1 MSGAKML
8 KRLVMGA
15 AVVAVSGC
23 SLFGDDEEILPGER
37 IPVRATIDERMISPA
52 ARAQVG
58 ALPAA
63 IRNEEWTQRNGGP
76 THAIGH
82 IQAGSSLSVAWS
94 ADIGSGGGSNSVLT
108 SGPVVADGRVF
119 TLDASSNV
127 SAFNA
132 SGGARVW
139 TVDVAPEGESGDDG
153 FGGGLAYE
161 DGRLFVTTGFG
172 DTIGLDADTG
182 GEIWRQRIGAPI
194 RSAPSVANGIVISI
208 GRDNSA
214 FAYSAAEGAVR
225 WRVRGAT
232 SGAGVLGG
240 ASAAISPGGTAVIP
254 FGSGEVIAV
263 GLQDGR
269 RAWGDVV
276 SGGRRGLARSAI
288 SDISADPVIQGVAVI
303 AGNSSGLL
311 VGIDGRSGR
320 RGWSREFGAM
330 GPVWTAGSTM
340 FVISDNAQLKRL
352 SAQDGSTLWSTTLP
366 QYDDP
371 DDLEGVI
378 RYGGPVLAGG
388 RLLVTSAEGR
398 LLSFNPETGEEI
410 DRKEISGLT
419 GIGPVVAGGTVYL
432 LTDGGSLIALR

>member
-8 KRLVMGA
+8 KRLVIGA
-15 AVVAVSGC
+15 AVISVAGC
-23 SLFGDDEEILPGER
+23 SLFEDDEEILPGER
-37 IPVRATIDERMISPA
+37 IPVRATVEERTASPEVR
-52 ARAQVG
+52 ARVG
-58 ALPAA
+58 ALPAPL
-63 IRNEEWTQRNGGP
+63 RNEQWTQRNGGP

-94 ADIGSGGGSNSVLT
+94 ADIGSGGGSDSILT
-108 SGPVVADGRVF
+108 GAPVVAGGKVF
-119 TLDASSNV
+119 TLDAASKV
-127 SAFNA
+127 SAFST
-132 SGGARVW
+132 SGAKAWSVN
-139 TVDVAPEGESGDDG
+139 VAPEGESGDDG

-161 DGRLFVTTGFG
+161 GGRLFVTTGFG
-172 DTIGLDADTG
+172 DTIALDASNG

-194 RSAPSVANGIVISI
+194 RSAPSVAAGIVISI
-208 GRDNSA
+208 GRDNTA
-214 FAYSAAEGAVR
+214 YAYSAADGAVR
-225 WRVRGAT
+225 WRVRGAA

-240 ASAAISPGGTAVIP
+240 ASAAISPGGTAIIP

-263 GLQDGR
+263 GLQNGR
-269 RAWGDVV
+269 RTWSDVV

-330 GPVWTAGSTM
+330 GPVWSAGPTM
-340 FVISDNAQLKRL
+340 FLLTDDAQLKRL
-352 SAQDGSTLWSTTLP
+352 SAQDGATLWSTTLP

-371 DDLEGVI
+371 EDLEGVI

-388 RLLVTSAEGR
+388 RLLVTSADGR

-410 DRKEISGLT
+410 GRIEISGLT